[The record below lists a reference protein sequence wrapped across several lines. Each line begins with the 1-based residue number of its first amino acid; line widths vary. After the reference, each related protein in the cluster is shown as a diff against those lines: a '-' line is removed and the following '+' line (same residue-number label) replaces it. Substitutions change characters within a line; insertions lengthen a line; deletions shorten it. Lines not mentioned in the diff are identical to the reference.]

1 MPQRSERAEEPA
13 SAASERKGPRQG
25 HGCRGQSKPRG
36 LARTGRRLR
45 QLPTGSPVRLAAPT
59 AHRSEKEDRMESRRV
74 HRRRRLAMVAALAAL
89 LVLLPA
95 AGSSAASAT
104 RQVQVLDDCD
114 PATFN
119 AAIGPGTC
127 VKDGTTTFSEFI
139 AQLLA
144 QGRAP
149 AWRFVLQ
156 ANNRGGEDHTFT
168 EVANFGGGCIQALND
183 LLGLTP
189 VPECAGFPGGAFAA
203 TAVAPGG
210 TVTTT
215 PLTPGV
221 HRLEC
226 LIHPWMRT
234 TATVG

>member
-1 MPQRSERAEEPA
+1 
-13 SAASERKGPRQG
+13 
-25 HGCRGQSKPRG
+25 
-36 LARTGRRLR
+36 
-45 QLPTGSPVRLAAPT
+45 
-59 AHRSEKEDRMESRRV
+59 MESRRV
-74 HRRRRLAMVAALAAL
+74 HLKRRLATVAGLAAL
-89 LVLLPA
+89 LLLVPA
-95 AGSSAASAT
+95 AGSSAASTT
-104 RQVQVLDDCD
+104 RQVQMLDDCD

-139 AQLLA
+139 AKLLA

-149 AWRFVLQ
+149 AWRFAPEQLSLDAGGTLQ
-156 ANNRGGEDHTFT
+156 AHNRGGEVHTFT
-168 EVANFGGGCIQALND
+168 EVASFGGGCIQALND

-210 TVTTT
+210 TATTS
-215 PLTPGV
+215 PLTPGI
-221 HRLEC
+221 HRYEC

>member
-1 MPQRSERAEEPA
+1 MA
-13 SAASERKGPRQG
+13 SP
-25 HGCRGQSKPRG
+25 
-36 LARTGRRLR
+36 
-45 QLPTGSPVRLAAPT
+45 
-59 AHRSEKEDRMESRRV
+59 RV
-74 HRRRRLAMVAALAAL
+74 HLKRRLAMVAGLAAL
-89 LVLLPA
+89 LVLVPA
-95 AGSSAASAT
+95 ASSSAASAT

-127 VKDGTTTFSEFI
+127 IKDGGTTFSEFI

-149 AWRFVLQ
+149 AWRFAPEQLKLEAGGTLQ
-156 ANNRGGEDHTFT
+156 AQNRGGEDHTFT

-210 TVTTT
+210 RVTTS
-215 PLTPGV
+215 PLSLGV
-221 HRLEC
+221 HRYEC

-234 TATVG
+234 TVTVG

>member
-1 MPQRSERAEEPA
+1 
-13 SAASERKGPRQG
+13 
-25 HGCRGQSKPRG
+25 
-36 LARTGRRLR
+36 
-45 QLPTGSPVRLAAPT
+45 
-59 AHRSEKEDRMESRRV
+59 MESRRV
-74 HRRRRLAMVAALAAL
+74 HRKRRLAMVAGIVAL
-89 LVLLPA
+89 LVLVPA

-104 RQVQVLDDCD
+104 RQVQMLDDCD

-127 VKDGTTTFSEFI
+127 VKDGGTTFSEFI

-149 AWRFVLQ
+149 AWRFAPGQLSLDVGGTLQ
-156 ANNRGGEDHTFT
+156 AHNRGGEVHTFT
-168 EVANFGGGCIQALND
+168 EVATFGGGCIQALND
-183 LLGLTP
+183 LLGLSP
-189 VPECAGFPGGAFAA
+189 VPECAGFPGGAFGA

-210 TVTTT
+210 TVTTA
-215 PLTPGV
+215 PLSPGV
-221 HRLEC
+221 HRYEC

>member
-1 MPQRSERAEEPA
+1 MESPRIHLKRRLATVAGIVALLVLVPAAGA
-13 SAASERKGPRQG
+13 SAAS
-25 HGCRGQSKPRG
+25 
-36 LARTGRRLR
+36 
-45 QLPTGSPVRLAAPT
+45 
-59 AHRSEKEDRMESRRV
+59 
-74 HRRRRLAMVAALAAL
+74 
-89 LVLLPA
+89 
-95 AGSSAASAT
+95 T

-119 AAIGPGTC
+119 ATIGPGTC

-149 AWRFVLQ
+149 AWRFAPEQLSLDPGGVLQ
-156 ANNRGGEDHTFT
+156 ASNRGGEVHTFT
-168 EVANFGGGCIQALND
+168 EVADFGGGCIQALND

-210 TVTTT
+210 TVTTS

-221 HRLEC
+221 HRYEC

>member
-1 MPQRSERAEEPA
+1 
-13 SAASERKGPRQG
+13 
-25 HGCRGQSKPRG
+25 
-36 LARTGRRLR
+36 
-45 QLPTGSPVRLAAPT
+45 
-59 AHRSEKEDRMESRRV
+59 MESRRV
-74 HRRRRLAMVAALAAL
+74 QLKRRLATIAGLAAL
-89 LVLLPA
+89 LLLVPT

-127 VKDGTTTFSEFI
+127 VKDGGTTFSEFI

-149 AWRFVLQ
+149 AWRFAPAQLRLDAGGTLQ
-156 ANNRGGEDHTFT
+156 AHNRGGEDHTFT
-168 EVANFGGGCIQALND
+168 QVATFGGGCIQALND

-210 TVTTT
+210 AVTTT
-215 PLTPGV
+215 PLTPGI
-221 HRLEC
+221 HRYEC

>member
-1 MPQRSERAEEPA
+1 MGSRQPSRGECAREGRPLLRLSTSAPVSLAA
-13 SAASERKGPRQG
+13 SAAHHWGKG
-25 HGCRGQSKPRG
+25 
-36 LARTGRRLR
+36 
-45 QLPTGSPVRLAAPT
+45 
-59 AHRSEKEDRMESRRV
+59 DRMESRRV
-74 HRRRRLAMVAALAAL
+74 QLKRRLTTMAGVVAL
-89 LVLLPA
+89 LVLVPA
-95 AGSSAASAT
+95 VGASAASAT

>member
-1 MPQRSERAEEPA
+1 
-13 SAASERKGPRQG
+13 
-25 HGCRGQSKPRG
+25 
-36 LARTGRRLR
+36 
-45 QLPTGSPVRLAAPT
+45 
-59 AHRSEKEDRMESRRV
+59 MESSNM
-74 HRRRRLAMVAALAAL
+74 HRRRLVTMAGLAAL
-89 LVLLPA
+89 LLLVPA
-95 AGSSAASAT
+95 VGASAASAT

-127 VKDGTTTFSEFI
+127 VKDGGTTFQAFI
-139 AQLLA
+139 GQLMD

-149 AWRFVLQ
+149 AWRFAPAQLKLDGGGTLQ

-203 TAVAPGG
+203 TTVHAGATVSTAPL
-210 TVTTT
+210 
-215 PLTPGV
+215 PPGV
-221 HRLEC
+221 HRYEC
-226 LIHPWMRT
+226 LIHPWMQT
-234 TATVG
+234 TVTVG

>member
-1 MPQRSERAEEPA
+1 M
-13 SAASERKGPRQG
+13 K
-25 HGCRGQSKPRG
+25 
-36 LARTGRRLR
+36 
-45 QLPTGSPVRLAAPT
+45 
-59 AHRSEKEDRMESRRV
+59 SRRV
-74 HRRRRLAMVAALAAL
+74 HRKRRLATVAGIAAL
-89 LVLLPA
+89 LVLVPA
-95 AGSSAASAT
+95 AASSAASAT

-127 VKDGTTTFSEFI
+127 VKDGATTFSEFI

-149 AWRFVLQ
+149 AWRFAPGQLRLDAGGTLQ
-156 ANNRGGEDHTFT
+156 ARNRGGEDHTFT

-203 TAVAPGG
+203 TAVAPRG
-210 TVTTT
+210 TVTTA
-215 PLTPGV
+215 PLSPGI
-221 HRLEC
+221 HRYEC

>member
-1 MPQRSERAEEPA
+1 
-13 SAASERKGPRQG
+13 
-25 HGCRGQSKPRG
+25 
-36 LARTGRRLR
+36 
-45 QLPTGSPVRLAAPT
+45 
-59 AHRSEKEDRMESRRV
+59 MESPRI
-74 HRRRRLAMVAALAAL
+74 HLKRRLATVAGIVAL
-89 LVLLPA
+89 LFLVPA
-95 AGSSAASAT
+95 AGSSAASTT

-114 PATFN
+114 PASFN

-149 AWRFVLQ
+149 AWRFAPEQLRLDPGGTLQ
-156 ANNRGGEDHTFT
+156 AHNRGGEDHTFT

-203 TAVAPGG
+203 TLVPPGG
-210 TVTTT
+210 TVTTS
-215 PLTPGV
+215 PLPPGV
-221 HRLEC
+221 HRYEC

-234 TATVG
+234 TVTVG

>member
-1 MPQRSERAEEPA
+1 MES
-13 SAASERKGPRQG
+13 PRI
-25 HGCRGQSKPRG
+25 HLK
-36 LARTGRRLR
+36 RRL
-45 QLPTGSPVRLAAPT
+45 TVVVGIV
-59 AHRSEKEDRMESRRV
+59 
-74 HRRRRLAMVAALAAL
+74 AL
-89 LVLLPA
+89 LVLVPA
-95 AGSSAASAT
+95 AGASAASAT
-104 RQVQVLDDCD
+104 RQVQALDDCD

-119 AAIGPGTC
+119 AVLGPGTC
-127 VKDGTTTFSEFI
+127 VGDGTTTFSEFI

-149 AWRFVLQ
+149 AWRFAPGQLGLDAGGTLQ

-168 EVANFGGGCIQALND
+168 EVANFGGGCIQALNS

-203 TAVAPGG
+203 TTIPPGG

-215 PLTPGV
+215 PLSPGI
-221 HRLEC
+221 HRFEC

-234 TATVG
+234 TVTVG